1 MPGLKLH
8 VKDIY
13 KLQKPVLAYINK
25 NNKLKVG
32 IGYATKKTARENL
45 RPSWLRRQ
53 GANQQGDSMMRR
65 SLVLAMACS
74 VFGMLAAPSAFA
86 RLIVMEPPPPEPA
99 SALLANDPM
108 CTDYEP
114 CNVRILNE
122 TYEDTF
128 VQCSQI
134 PADTLAANPPFTGD
148 DWCLWLNQ
156 VTGSAANTFSFVLTV
171 PAGEGGQSLD
181 CSGSPPTTQF
191 QISCPSTMPADDT
204 FFTVTFRLTPALAT
218 DTDFYLLTD
227 FPILPD
233 NAFVTASF
241 SVPEPGGLGLF
252 GLGLLAIGVG
262 YGWERRRQSRRANA
276 GA

>member
-1 MPGLKLH
+1 MKLH

-13 KLQKPVLAYINK
+13 KLEEAVLACINK
-25 NNKLKVG
+25 NNKLEVG

-65 SLVLAMACS
+65 SLVLALACS

-86 RLIVMEPPPPEPA
+86 RLIVMEPPPPGSA
-99 SALLANDPM
+99 SALSANDPM

-114 CNVRILNE
+114 CDVRILNE

-156 VTGSAANTFSFVLTV
+156 VTGSAANTFSGTLTTTVVGVLGNGNLQIAGDSKRVREWLGPQESFDKEDIDFTFVA
-171 PAGEGGQSLD
+171 PHGQPGLLS
-181 CSGSPPTTQF
+181 
-191 QISCPSTMPADDT
+191 
-204 FFTVTFRLTPALAT
+204 VTF
-218 DTDFYLLTD
+218 DT
-227 FPILPD
+227 
-233 NAFVTASF
+233 A
-241 SVPEPGGLGLF
+241 EGLV
-252 GLGLLAIGVG
+252 II
-262 YGWERRRQSRRANA
+262 
-276 GA
+276 